1 MHSMY
6 KVVKIYKAAR
16 TRFIDL
22 LNLDTGTLDKVFD
35 DSCEVDIGYDDFEF
49 MQEGGVYDCKIELF
63 GDFDRT
69 KTEKSVEVTIIDSDV
84 VIGKT
89 KYFKVLIGSDVY
101 YILKSDAKGFKVT
114 QKMYYHFTR
123 KDLVQVGAVIHAD
136 CLQ

>member
-1 MHSMY
+1 MY

-49 MQEGGVYDCKIELF
+49 MEEGKVYDCKMELF
-63 GDFDRT
+63 GDFDRR
-69 KTEKSVEVTIIDSDV
+69 KNEKSVEVTIIDSDV

-89 KYFKVLIGSDVY
+89 EYFKVLIGSDIY
-101 YILKSDAKGFKVT
+101 YILKSDAKGFELKR
-114 QKMYYHFTR
+114 KMYYLFTR
-123 KDLVQVGAVIHAD
+123 KDLIQVDDIIHAD
-136 CLQ
+136 CL